1 MSYDLMV
8 FEKSKAPEGE
18 KDFLSWYREQTEQ
31 VEEHSYDN
39 PSVSS
44 PALQEFFY
52 ILKDIFPPMNGA
64 SAPDSERLE
73 KERGLEERLGDYCIG
88 RDIIYL
94 SFSYS
99 VAEQARDI
107 VRRTA

>member
-31 VEEHSYDN
+31 VEEHGYDN

-52 ILKDIFPPMNGA
+52 IFPP
-64 SAPDSERLE
+64 
-73 KERGLEERLGDYCIG
+73 
-88 RDIIYL
+88 
-94 SFSYS
+94 
-99 VAEQARDI
+99 
-107 VRRTA
+107 

>member
-64 SAPDSERLE
+64 SAPDKS
-73 KERGLEERLGDYCIG
+73 G
-88 RDIIYL
+88 R
-94 SFSYS
+94 
-99 VAEQARDI
+99 
-107 VRRTA
+107 RRF

>member
-1 MSYDLMV
+1 MRYDLMG

-31 VEEHSYDN
+31 VDEHGYDN

-52 ILKDIFPPMNGA
+52 ILKDIFPPH
-64 SAPDSERLE
+64 ER
-73 KERGLEERLGDYCIG
+73 
-88 RDIIYL
+88 
-94 SFSYS
+94 S
-99 VAEQARDI
+99 VRP
-107 VRRTA
+107 